1 MKKIL
6 NFFFS
11 NNTTPVGGY
20 GDISYKTAS
29 ICVFIMFFIMP
40 IACLIWH
47 NVSSYDELKILKKD
61 KQIIDKLDIEIKKI
75 TEMEDSI
82 GLAIANNLIDSL
94 EKTII
99 FAKVKSI
106 KKYGGYWYT
115 DSKTDIKTDSDCLY
129 SCRTKFSHEEELR
142 TACFSK
148 CIKIIKYNSDE
159 YISVWYDT
167 IYTPGV
173 RLKKG
178 ITEEFYIKTVAAD
191 SASKIAKNKIDSLK
205 INLIQNSNLEDT
217 EHWLMSYDNSGKA
230 YINSTF
236 SSHHFVNCTLAVT
249 IIIYLIGLTIRQIV
263 IQIVIFII
271 KKKNKD
277 KIVN

>member
-11 NNTTPVGGY
+11 NNKIPVGGY
-20 GDISYKTAS
+20 SSDDISHKTAS
-29 ICVFIMFFIMP
+29 ICGFILFFIMP
-40 IACLIWH
+40 IACLIWY

-129 SCRTKFSHEEELR
+129 LCRTKFRHEEELR

-178 ITEEFYIKTVAAD
+178 ITEEFYIKKVAVD

-205 INLIQNSNLEDT
+205 INLIQNSNIENT
-217 EHWLMSYDNSGKA
+217 EYRLIVYDDFSKE
-230 YINSTF
+230 YINTWF
-236 SSHHFVNCTLAVT
+236 GNYHFGNGTLSVI
-249 IIIYLIGLTIRQIV
+249 IIIYLIRLTIRQIV
-263 IQIVIFII
+263 IYNKE
-271 KKKNKD
+271 KK
-277 KIVN
+277 